1 MANSRADHIL
11 ASIKKDGV
19 GVEIGPSHRP
29 IAPKNMGFKTHV
41 IDHMSREDLKTKYK
55 DANVALENIEE
66 VDFIWRGE
74 SYAEL
79 TNNLGYYDWIIASHV
94 IEHVPDLIG
103 FLSNCET
110 ILKNDGV
117 LSLAVPDS
125 RFCFDHFRPLS
136 SLGSIIDANVIRR
149 NLNSVGT
156 IAEFLLNAVK
166 RNGRITWSRTST
178 GEFTFIHGIPGI
190 KDAIRKV
197 TEEGKYIDAHV
208 WCFTP
213 HWFRVIIDDLHA
225 LGFISMRE
233 ISFFDPGTHE
243 FYVTLGRTGKGSG
256 MQRLD
261 LLRHAGTEISM
272 ADAKL
277 TRSS

>member
-1 MANSRADHIL
+1 MGNSRADHIL
-11 ASIKKDGV
+11 TSIKRDGF

-41 IDHMSREDLKTKYK
+41 IDHMSRDDLKIKYK
-55 DANVALENIEE
+55 DSNVALENIEE

-79 TNNLGYYDWIIASHV
+79 TKNHGHYDWVIASHV
-94 IEHVPDLIG
+94 VEHVPNLIG
-103 FLSNCET
+103 FLLDCEA

-136 SLGSIIDANVIRR
+136 SLGSIIDANIAHRKF
-149 NLNSVGT
+149 NSVGT
-156 IAEFLLNAVK
+156 VAEFLLNAVK
-166 RNGRITWSRTST
+166 RGGAITWPRTST
-178 GEFTFIHGIPGI
+178 EEFTFIHGIAGVKGAI
-190 KDAIRKV
+190 KKAAKGGYV
-197 TEEGKYIDAHV
+197 DAHV

-213 HWFRVIIDDLHA
+213 HWFRVIIEDLYA

-243 FYVTLGRTGKGSG
+243 FYVTLGRTGNGSD
-256 MQRLD
+256 MRRLE
-261 LLRHAGTEISM
+261 LLRRTTMEISM
-272 ADAKL
+272 ADAKI
-277 TRSS
+277 TKPS

>member
-1 MANSRADHIL
+1 MASSRSDHIL
-11 ASIKKDGV
+11 MNIKRAGV

-41 IDHMSREDLKTKYK
+41 IDHMSREDLKIKYK

-74 SYAEL
+74 SYAKL
-79 TNNLGYYDWIIASHV
+79 TNNHEHYDWVIASHV

-103 FLSNCET
+103 FLSDCEA

-117 LSLAVPDS
+117 LSLAIPDS

-136 SLGSIIDANVIRR
+136 SLGSIIDANVAHRD
-149 NLNSVGT
+149 LTSVGT
-156 IAEFLLNAVK
+156 VAEFLLNAVK
-166 RNGRITWSRTST
+166 RGGTITWPRTST
-178 GEFTFIHGIPGI
+178 DEFSFIHGVMGV
-190 KDAIRKV
+190 KDAIKKV
-197 TEEGKYIDAHV
+197 VEEGKYIDAHV

-213 HWFRVIIDDLHA
+213 HWFRVIIDDLYA

-233 ISFFDPGTHE
+233 VSFFDPGTHE

-261 LLRHAGTEISM
+261 LLRQTGMEISM
-272 ADAKL
+272 ADAEL
-277 TRSS
+277 TALK

>member
-1 MANSRADHIL
+1 MANSRSDHIL
-11 ASIKKDGV
+11 MNIKRDGV
-19 GVEIGPSHRP
+19 GIEIGPSHRP

-41 IDHMSREDLKTKYK
+41 IDHMSKEELKIKYK
-55 DANVALENIEE
+55 HANVALENIEE

-79 TNNLGYYDWIIASHV
+79 TNNHEYYDWVIASHV

-103 FLSNCET
+103 FLSGCEA

-117 LSLAVPDS
+117 LSLAIPDS
-125 RFCFDHFRPLS
+125 RFCFDHFRPMS
-136 SLGSIIDANVIRR
+136 SLGSIIDANTIRR
-149 NLNSVGT
+149 NLNSAGT
-156 IAEFLLNAVK
+156 VAEFLLNAVK
-166 RNGRITWSRTST
+166 RGGAITWPRTST
-178 GEFTFIHGIPGI
+178 DEFSFIHGVVGV
-190 KDAIRKV
+190 KDAIKKV
-197 TEEGKYIDAHV
+197 AEEGKYIDAHV

-213 HWFRVIIDDLHA
+213 HWFRVIIDDLYA

-233 ISFFDPGTHE
+233 ISFSDPGTHE

-261 LLRHAGTEISM
+261 LLRQTGMEISM
-272 ADAKL
+272 ADAEL
-277 TRSS
+277 TALK